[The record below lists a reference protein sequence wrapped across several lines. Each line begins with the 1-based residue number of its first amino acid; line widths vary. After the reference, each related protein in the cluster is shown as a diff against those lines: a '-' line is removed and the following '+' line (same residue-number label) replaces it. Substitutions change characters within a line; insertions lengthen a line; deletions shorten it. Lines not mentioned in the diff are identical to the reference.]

1 MLMAKKMQFLLLF
14 NKKAPS
20 LRCPIYTQGGRPPNI
35 LFVSAFFMPIHERII
50 KYNGFVPP

>member
-20 LRCPIYTQGGRPPNI
+20 LRCPNI
-35 LFVSAFFMPIHERII
+35 STKVEASAEHILCRHFLCPYI
-50 KYNGFVPP
+50 NVL